1 MQTQKEKIRKHLE
14 LGMKITSWDA
24 IVSYRITRLAAY
36 ICELKKEGMNIVS
49 DREVDEEGKTYAVYW
64 LQKED

>member
-1 MQTQKEKIRKHLE
+1 
-14 LGMKITSWDA
+14 MKITSWDA